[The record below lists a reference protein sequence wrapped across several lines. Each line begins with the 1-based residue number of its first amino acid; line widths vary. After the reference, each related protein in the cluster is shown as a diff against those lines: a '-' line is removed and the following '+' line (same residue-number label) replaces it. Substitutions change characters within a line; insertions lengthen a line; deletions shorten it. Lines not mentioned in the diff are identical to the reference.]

1 MNTSSF
7 DDTQPGDT
15 ETDGPPRFNILVCID
30 GSEESRRGLKYAM
43 KLGKGTDADVTLLY
57 VRMADRRAKSGLNL
71 ARQNMVDWGFE
82 LPGMRTLKIARDQLL
97 EMGFLGADWAE
108 DDIRKRAY
116 GSDTGD
122 SMKTYTGPDGKHIA
136 LKLMV
141 APTTAAGI
149 LDECELNE
157 YDLTIIAM
165 HGRGGKDVRG
175 QIKWKTT
182 RVVATEHH
190 GTVMLARDIEE
201 NHGHLICVSDEKSI
215 DAARKDAIL
224 ASRCECPV
232 HLISVSEDENGLDE
246 ATLAITK
253 AKAAIEAVGVEVV
266 STHTAIGDPA
276 KTIIEYGKPFSV
288 IVMADSSV
296 KGFRRFFQ
304 SSVAYDVLQ
313 HAENSVMIIR

>member
-1 MNTSSF
+1 MNIPNTML
-7 DDTQPGDT
+7 
-15 ETDGPPRFNILVCID
+15 DGTLSEDEDAPKRFNILVCID
-30 GSEESRRGLKYAM
+30 GSDESERGLKYAM
-43 KLGKGTDADVTLLY
+43 KIGRGADADITLLY
-57 VRMADRRAKSGLNL
+57 VRRADRRAKSGVQL

-82 LPGMRTLKIARDQLL
+82 LPGMRALKVARDQLF
-97 EMGFLGADWAE
+97 EMGFLGEDWQE
-108 DDIRKRAY
+108 DEVRKRAY
-116 GSDTGD
+116 GDPTGD

-165 HGRGGKDVRG
+165 HGRGGKDVAG

-182 RVVATEHH
+182 RIVATEHH

-201 NHGHLICVSDEKSI
+201 NHGHLICVNDEKSI

-232 HLISVSEDENGLDE
+232 HLISVAENPNELDA

-253 AKAAIEAVGVEVV
+253 AKAAIEEAGVDVV
-266 STHTAIGDPA
+266 STHTEIGEPA
-276 KTIIEYGKPFSV
+276 KIIIEYGKEFSV

-313 HAENSVMIIR
+313 HAQNSVMIIR